1 MARSRFTLYSR
12 YCILPAVLCLSPS
25 ALVSA
30 ETSGNLLCALVDVVA
45 CDDEELCLKGS
56 SRDFDLPE
64 VLVIDLAKEQ
74 VRGHEGSG
82 IEEVSPIRNSENTGK
97 QLILQGV
104 EDHRGWTIAVDHSDK
119 SMALTSS
126 GSGVNLMIFG
136 SCTAN

>member
-1 MARSRFTLYSR
+1 MSRSRFTLYSS
-12 YCILPAVLCLSPS
+12 YCMLSAVVCLSSNAS
-25 ALVSA
+25 AA
-30 ETSGNLLCALVDVVA
+30 ADTHDNLHCALVDVVA
-45 CDDEELCLKGS
+45 CNDGGLCLKGS

-74 VRGHEGSG
+74 VRGHESSG

-104 EDHRGWTIAVDHSDK
+104 ENHRGWTIAVDQSDK

-126 GSGVNLMIFG
+126 GSDINMMIFG